1 MNYLRKTRNIP
12 LILGESGTGIIKWWI
27 DSSFTVHS
35 NIRGHTGGGLSTVR
49 GLPVVTSTKNKLNN
63 LISKEAGIVR
73 VDDCM
78 PSVCWTR
85 YFLEAQDY
93 NITEEIFYQEN
104 QSSVLLE
111 MNGKTS
117 CSNRTKH
124 INILFFFVTDPIN
137 KKEST
142 V

>member
-1 MNYLRKTRNIP
+1 M
-12 LILGESGTGIIKWWI
+12 G
-27 DSSFTVHS
+27 
-35 NIRGHTGGGLSTVR
+35 RGF
-49 GLPVVTSTKNKLNN
+49 PVVTSTKNKLNT
-63 LISKEAGIVR
+63 LISKEAGIVG
-73 VDDCM
+73 VYDCM
-78 PSVCWTR
+78 PSVCCTR

-93 NITEEIFYQEN
+93 NVTEEIVYQDN

-111 MNGKTS
+111 MNGKTP